1 MTKCSTAA
9 RFRSTCSIPAPT
21 SGSRNRRRTSKARG
35 NGERLRCAIF
45 NISYCSSA
53 LFQGMATSA
62 EGSKP
67 AVKVF
72 VATTV
77 MLTFIS
83 FWRASAIVLADLAS
97 SAYYA
102 GGDAEKVIGK
112 SAPWFILGVMLFS
125 YAVRALYIESSSMF
139 VRGGVYRVVKEA
151 MGGTLAKFSVSALL
165 FDYVLT
171 GPISAVSAGQYLAG
185 FIKDMGDY
193 FHRPLHFSDD
203 HFAAGLAVLVV
214 FYFWWKNTQG
224 MHESSQKALQIMIIT
239 TVMVVILIIWCT
251 ITVLRAPIQLPP
263 SPLQPGV
270 IPLNK
275 ESLGWLNGTWFAHLT
290 WIILFVGF
298 GHSVLA
304 MSGEETLAQVNR
316 EIEHPKLKN
325 LEKTGLVIF
334 VYSLLFTSLVS
345 VFAVMMIPD
354 KVRPDYFAN
363 LIGGIAMYLAGPIVL
378 KLLFH
383 GFVVVVGVLI
393 LAGAQ
398 NTSIVGANG
407 VLNRVA
413 EDGVLTDWFQKP
425 QPKYGTSYRIINM
438 IVGMQLLTIILSK
451 GNVYVLAGLYAF
463 GVIWSFALKSLAVL
477 VLRYTEPENRQ
488 WKVPGNVHVGGK
500 EVPLGL
506 ILISAVLLITAL
518 VNLFTKSEATI
529 AGVTFSAVFFALF
542 TYSEHRVA
550 KERHGKPENLDQ
562 FRVYGNQEL
571 GSGALGVR
579 PGNILVAVRD
589 PRNLYYLRDVLR
601 NTDTNR
607 QDVVVM
613 TARLYH
619 REHSFSGSAV
629 VEASQVFD
637 HYEQE
642 LFTAAVAV
650 AEKEGKPVSLLVVPA
665 TDVFEAI
672 IVTAQ
677 RLDASRIVCGFSN
690 KLTPDEQAKSLG
702 DAWERLP
709 EPRPRLILEIHEP
722 NGKIHEYPLGPHA
735 PRMRTQDLELMH
747 KVWLDI
753 TSDPKYCG
761 AHHYH
766 IVAVAL
772 EELRR
777 ELNSD
782 QRSEIL
788 QKLLD
793 EMHRDEAPGRG

>member
-1 MTKCSTAA
+1 
-9 RFRSTCSIPAPT
+9 
-21 SGSRNRRRTSKARG
+21 
-35 NGERLRCAIF
+35 
-45 NISYCSSA
+45 
-53 LFQGMATSA
+53 MATSV

-67 AVKVF
+67 AIRVF

-112 SAPWFILGVMLFS
+112 SAPWFILAVMLFS

-185 FIKDMGDY
+185 FIKDMGLHM
-193 FHRPLHFSDD
+193 HRPLHFSDD
-203 HFAAGLAVLVV
+203 HFAAGLAVIVV
-214 FYFWWKNTQG
+214 AYFWWKNTQG
-224 MHESSQKALQIMIIT
+224 MHESSQKALQIMVIT
-239 TVMVVILIIWCT
+239 TVMVVILLIWCT
-251 ITVLRAPIQLPP
+251 ITVLRAPVVLPP
-263 SPLQPGV
+263 SPLHLGV

-275 ESLGWLNGTWFAHLT
+275 ESLGWLNGTWFSHIT

-298 GHSVLA
+298 GHSVLV

-334 VYSLLFTSLVS
+334 IYSLLFTSLVS
-345 VFAVMMIPD
+345 FFAVMIIPD

-363 LIGGIAMYLAGPIVL
+363 LIGGIAMYLAGPQSL

-383 GFVVVVGVLI
+383 AFVVLVGVLI

-413 EDGVLTDWFQKP
+413 EDGVLTSWFQKP
-425 QPKYGTSYRIINM
+425 HHRFGTSYRIINL
-438 IVGMQLLTIILSK
+438 IVGMQLLVIFLSL
-451 GNVYVLAGLYAF
+451 GNVYVLAALYAF
-463 GVIWSFALKSLAVL
+463 GVIWSFAMKSIAVL
-477 VLRYTEPENRQ
+477 VLRFTEPGNRA
-488 WKVPGNVHVGGK
+488 WKVPGNLHIGK
-500 EVPLGL
+500 SEIPVGL
-506 ILISAVLLITAL
+506 ILISAVLLITAV
-518 VNLFTKSEATI
+518 VNLFTKYQATI
-529 AGVTFSAVFFALF
+529 AGVIFSAVFFTIF
-542 TYSEHRVA
+542 TVSERHVA
-550 KERHGKPENLDQ
+550 RERHGKPEQLDQ

-571 GSGALGVR
+571 GSGAMGVR

-589 PRNLYYLRDVLR
+589 PRNLYYLRQVLAHT
-601 NTDTNR
+601 NTAK

-613 TARLYH
+613 SARLYH
-619 REHSFSGSAV
+619 REHSFSGSV
-629 VEASQVFD
+629 VLEASQVFD

-650 AEKEGKPVSLLVVPA
+650 AEKEGKPISLLVVPA

-672 IVTAQ
+672 MVTAQ
-677 RLDASRIVCGFSN
+677 RLDSVRVICGLSN
-690 KLTPDEQAKSLG
+690 KLSADEQAKLTG
-702 DAWERLP
+702 DAWERMP
-709 EPRPRLILEIHEP
+709 EPRPRLCLEVCAP
-722 NGKIHEYPLGPHA
+722 DGTVREYTIGPHN
-735 PRMRTQDLELMH
+735 PRLRPQDVELMH
-747 KVWLDI
+747 KLWLDI
-753 TSDPKYCG
+753 TTDPKYAG

-766 IVAVAL
+766 IVSLAL
-772 EELRR
+772 EELQR
-777 ELNSD
+777 ELSTE
-782 QRSEIL
+782 QRAQLL
-788 QKLLD
+788 QKLQE
-793 EMHRDEAPGRG
+793 EMNRSEPN

>member
-1 MTKCSTAA
+1 MS
-9 RFRSTCSIPAPT
+9 SSIP
-21 SGSRNRRRTSKARG
+21 NIRR
-35 NGERLRCAIF
+35 
-45 NISYCSSA
+45 
-53 LFQGMATSA
+53 
-62 EGSKP
+62 P

-83 FWRASAIVLADLAS
+83 FWRAAAIVLADLAS

-112 SAPWFILGVMLFS
+112 SAPWFILAVMLFS

-185 FIKDMGDY
+185 FIKDIGVY
-193 FHRPLHFSDD
+193 LHRPLNFSDD
-203 HFAAGLAVLVV
+203 HFAAGLAVIIVI
-214 FYFWWKNTQG
+214 YFWWKNTQG
-224 MHESSQKALQIMIIT
+224 IHESSQKALQIMVIT
-239 TVMVVILIIWCT
+239 TVMVVLLIIWCT
-251 ITVLRAPIQLPP
+251 ITVLRAPIVLPP
-263 SPLQPGV
+263 NPLLSGV
-270 IPLNK
+270 VPLNK
-275 ESLGWLNGTWFAHLT
+275 ESLGWLNGTWFSHIT

-345 VFAVMMIPD
+345 FFAVMIIPD

-363 LIGGIAMYLAGPIVL
+363 LIGGIAMYLVGPTSL

-383 GFVVVVGVLI
+383 GFVVLVGVLI

-413 EDGVLTDWFQKP
+413 EDGVLTSWFQKP
-425 QPKYGTSYRIINM
+425 HNRFGTSYRIINL
-438 IVGMQLLTIILSK
+438 IVGMQLLTIFLSL
-451 GNVYVLAGLYAF
+451 GNVYVLAALYAF
-463 GVIWSFALKSLAVL
+463 GVIWSFAMKSIAVL
-477 VLRYTEPENRQ
+477 VLRFTEPGNRA
-488 WKVPGNVHVGGK
+488 WKVPGNLHFGK
-500 EVPLGL
+500 TEIPVGL
-506 ILISAVLLITAL
+506 ILISAVLLITAV
-518 VNLFTKSEATI
+518 VNLFTKYEATI
-529 AGVTFSAVFFALF
+529 AGVIFSAAFFTIF
-542 TYSEHRVA
+542 TISEHHVA
-550 KERHGKPENLDQ
+550 KERHGKPEQLDQ

-571 GSGALGVR
+571 GSGAMGVR

-589 PRNLYYLRDVLR
+589 PRNLYYLRHILGH
-601 NTDTNR
+601 TDTNQ

-613 TARLYH
+613 SARLYH

-629 VEASQVFD
+629 MEASQVFD

-650 AEKEGKPVSLLVVPA
+650 AEKEGKPISLLVVPA

-672 IVTAQ
+672 ILTAQ
-677 RLDASRIVCGFSN
+677 RLDSTRVICGLSN
-690 KLTPDEQAKSLG
+690 KLTSDEQAKLTG
-702 DAWERLP
+702 DAWERMP
-709 EPRPRLILEIHEP
+709 EPRPRITLEVCAP
-722 NGKIHEYPLGPHA
+722 DGSAREYAIGPHN
-735 PRMRTQDLELMH
+735 PRLRPQDVELMH
-747 KVWLDI
+747 KLWLNI
-753 TSDPKYCG
+753 TTDPRFAG
-761 AHHYH
+761 THHYH
-766 IVAVAL
+766 IVALAL
-772 EELRR
+772 EELQR
-777 ELNSD
+777 ELGTD
-782 QRSEIL
+782 QRAELL
-788 QKLLD
+788 QKLQE
-793 EMHRDEAPGRG
+793 EMNRREGGSSSPSSN

>member
-1 MTKCSTAA
+1 MSTSLNTPK
-9 RFRSTCSIPAPT
+9 R
-21 SGSRNRRRTSKARG
+21 
-35 NGERLRCAIF
+35 
-45 NISYCSSA
+45 
-53 LFQGMATSA
+53 
-62 EGSKP
+62 P

-77 MLTFIS
+77 MLSFIS
-83 FWRASAIVLADLAS
+83 FWRAAAIVLSDLAS

-112 SAPWFILGVMLFS
+112 SAPWFILAVMLFS

-185 FIKDMGDY
+185 FIQDMGK
-193 FHRPLHFSDD
+193 HLGRPLNFSED
-203 HFAAGLAVLVV
+203 HFAAVFAIVVVL
-214 FYFWWKNTQG
+214 FFWWKNIQG
-224 MHESSQKALQIMIIT
+224 IHESSQKALQIMVIT
-239 TVMVVILIIWCT
+239 TVMVVILLLWCT
-251 ITVLRAPIQLPP
+251 VTVLRSPVQLPP
-263 SPLQPGV
+263 NPLHSGV

-275 ESLGWLNGTWFAHLT
+275 ESLGWLYGTWFSHLT
-290 WIILFVGF
+290 WVILFVGF

-334 VYSLLFTSLVS
+334 IYSLLFTSLVS
-345 VFAVMMIPD
+345 FFAVMIIPD
-354 KVRPDYFAN
+354 KVRPDFFAN
-363 LIGGIAMYLAGPIVL
+363 LIGGIAMYLAGPIWA
-378 KLLFH
+378 KLIFH
-383 GFVVVVGVLI
+383 GFVVLVGVLI

-413 EDGVLTDWFQKP
+413 EDGVLTSWFQKP
-425 QPKYGTSYRIINM
+425 HPRFGTSHRIINL
-438 IVGMQLLTIILSK
+438 IVAMQLFTIIASK

-463 GVIWSFALKSLAVL
+463 GVIWSFTLKSIAVL
-477 VLRYTEPENRQ
+477 VLRYTEPENRE
-488 WKVPGNVHVGGK
+488 WKVPGNFHIAGR
-500 EVPLGL
+500 EVPIGL
-506 ILISAVLLITAL
+506 ATISAVLLMTAL

-529 AGVTFSAVFFALF
+529 AGLTFSVIFFALF
-542 TYSEHRVA
+542 TYSEHRVTR
-550 KERHGKPENLDQ
+550 ERHGKPEQLDQ

-571 GSGALGVR
+571 GSGALGAR
-579 PGNILVAVRD
+579 QGNILVAVRD
-589 PRNLYYLRDVLR
+589 PRNLYYLRNVLAH
-601 NTDTNR
+601 TDTLR

-619 REHSFSGSAV
+619 REHSFTGSRVYDAN
-629 VEASQVFD
+629 EIFD

-642 LFTAAVAV
+642 LFTSVVAV

-672 IVTAQ
+672 MLTAQ
-677 RLDASRIVCGFSN
+677 RLNSSRVVCGLSN
-690 KLTPDEQAKSLG
+690 KLTADEQAKLTG

-709 EPRPRLILEIHEP
+709 EPKPRLSLEVHSP
-722 NGKIHEYPLGPHA
+722 DGSTREYTLGPHT
-735 PRMRTQDLELMH
+735 PRMRPQDLELLH
-747 KVWLDI
+747 HVWLEI
-753 TSDPKYCG
+753 TRDPTYAG

-766 IVAVAL
+766 IVALAL
-772 EELRR
+772 EELQR
-777 ELNSD
+777 ELKTG
-782 QRSEIL
+782 QRSEL
-788 QKLLD
+788 LEKLRR
-793 EMHRDEAPGRG
+793 EMGDGSR

>member
-1 MTKCSTAA
+1 MS
-9 RFRSTCSIPAPT
+9 SSVPT
-21 SGSRNRRRTSKARG
+21 IRR
-35 NGERLRCAIF
+35 
-45 NISYCSSA
+45 
-53 LFQGMATSA
+53 
-62 EGSKP
+62 P

-112 SAPWFILGVMLFS
+112 SAPWFILAVMLFS
-125 YAVRALYIESSSMF
+125 YCVRALYIESSSMF

-185 FIKDMGDY
+185 FIEDIGRYVHHPMVFSED
-193 FHRPLHFSDD
+193 HFS
-203 HFAAGLAVLVV
+203 AGVAIVIVL
-214 FYFWWKNTQG
+214 YFWWKNIQG
-224 MHESSQKALQIMIIT
+224 MHESSEKALQIMIVT

-251 ITVLRAPIQLPP
+251 ITVFSAPVHLPP
-263 SPLQPGV
+263 NPLNPGV
-270 IPLNK
+270 VKVTK
-275 ESLGWLNGTWFAHLT
+275 ESLGWLYGTWVARFT
-290 WIILFVGF
+290 WIIMFVGF

-334 VYSLLFTSLVS
+334 IYSLLFTSLVS
-345 VFAVMMIPD
+345 FYAVMIIPD
-354 KVRPDYFAN
+354 GVRHDYFAN
-363 LIGGIAMYLAGPIVL
+363 LIGGIAMYLVGPTML
-378 KLLFH
+378 KLIFH
-383 GFVVVVGVLI
+383 AFVVLVGVLI

-425 QPKYGTSYRIINM
+425 QRRFGTSYRIINL
-438 IVGMQLLTIILSK
+438 IVGLQLLTIILSR

-477 VLRYTEPENRQ
+477 VLRFTEPENRQ
-488 WKVPGNVHVGGK
+488 WKVPGNFHIGGT
-500 EVPLGL
+500 EIPLGL
-506 ILISAVLLITAL
+506 IAISAVLLITAL
-518 VNLFTKSEATI
+518 VNFFTKSEATI
-529 AGVTFSAVFFALF
+529 AGVLFSAVFFGLF

-589 PRNLYYLRDVLR
+589 PRNLYYLRDILR
-601 NTDTNR
+601 TTDTNR

-613 TARLYH
+613 TARLYR

-629 VEASQVFD
+629 VEATQVFD

-672 IVTAQ
+672 VVTAQ
-677 RLDASRIVCGFSN
+677 RLDSSRIVCGLSN
-690 KLTPDEQAKSLG
+690 KLTSDEQAKGTG
-702 DAWERLP
+702 DAWERMP
-709 EPRPRLILEIHEP
+709 EPRPRLTLEVHEP
-722 NGKIHEYPLGPHA
+722 NGKIREYPLGPHA
-735 PRMRTQDLELMH
+735 PRMRPQDLELMH

-753 TSDPKYCG
+753 TSDPRYCG

-766 IVAVAL
+766 VVALAL
-772 EELRR
+772 EELSR

-782 QRSEIL
+782 QRAEVL
-788 QKLLD
+788 AKLLD
-793 EMHRDEAPGRG
+793 EMHRDEPSKGESKPPNCSPD